1 MKDIDIKNII
11 ECEYCGLFIKLYET
25 KKEYKYKCPRCKMKI
40 SQYKKHNFN
49 ALYYSISAFLVF
61 ILLNIY
67 PLISLSINERDLQAT
82 LIDTVIVLFQQNF
95 YFVSLIVFFTII
107 LSPLVSLVII
117 IYSFL
122 HNHTKFK
129 IFPNRYV
136 YNLFQF
142 FKSWG
147 FIDVF
152 ILSIIVTYIK
162 LIGMVSTARFDIGFY
177 LILFYIFLFFM
188 ANKNFEIKTVFK
200 D

>member
-1 MKDIDIKNII
+1 MKDIDIRNIT
-11 ECEYCGLFIKLYET
+11 ECKHCGLFIEL
-25 KKEYKYKCPRCKMKI
+25 KENKDDYKYKCPRCKMKI
-40 SQYKKHNFN
+40 TQYKKHNFN

-67 PLISLSINERDLQAT
+67 PLISLSINERELQTT
-82 LIDTVIVLFQQNF
+82 LIDTVLILFQQKF
-95 YFVSLIVFFTII
+95 YFVSLIIFFTII
-107 LSPLVSLVII
+107 FAPIVTLIII

-122 HNHTKFK
+122 HNHTKIK
-129 IFPNRYV
+129 ILSNSYV

-142 FKSWG
+142 FKDWG